1 MDSHEKYQMKEFGF
15 PETSI
20 RKANR
25 ALLIFWLSMVPFLAI
40 FALYVT
46 NFRIEKALIPLGFT
60 LLISGLIIAIE
71 IPLFNRI
78 MRKPKVFIDEDKLIK
93 QCGKKQQIF
102 LWTDIARIQTVEN
115 KNGVVETVA
124 AMQSFLLSCFSSFT
138 VSAPV

>member
-1 MDSHEKYQMKEFGF
+1 MDSHGKYEMREFGYS
-15 PETSI
+15 ETFI
-20 RKANR
+20 REGNR
-25 ALLIFWLSMVPFLAI
+25 GILFFGLFLVPFLVI
-40 FALYVT
+40 FALYVS